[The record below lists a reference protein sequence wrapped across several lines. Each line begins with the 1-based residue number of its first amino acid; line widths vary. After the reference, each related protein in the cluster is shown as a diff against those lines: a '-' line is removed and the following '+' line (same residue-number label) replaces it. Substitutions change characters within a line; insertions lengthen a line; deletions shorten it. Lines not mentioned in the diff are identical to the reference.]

1 MNDLTKLFANKDF
14 IMKLHRVGKIFPL
27 HVTVC
32 LNNADR
38 SQELSLSEIRRL
50 GTTLFGLKCQAVTL
64 MGGDPLQHLYINE
77 IIKSL
82 NYNTVKIGIVTEG
95 THLHYLMD
103 HAKVHWI
110 QVTGKPDKKYLAE
123 QKHRPICRQWLRPDA
138 PTDDFTAGAKQCWV
152 SLLKPV
158 VWADGEIYPC
168 LQIRNVSTFV
178 ATPSM
183 GNDLLKIYTKQ
194 KPFDGSKCERCLNS
208 ELNKML
214 DAFVHKPER
223 MEWV

>member
-1 MNDLTKLFANKDF
+1 MNSSLKLFANRDF
-14 IMKLHRVGKIFPL
+14 ILKLHRVGNIFPI
-27 HVTVC
+27 HVQIC
-32 LNNADR
+32 LNNADM
-38 SQELSLSEIRRL
+38 SQELSLQYMKYL
-50 GTTLFGLKCQAVTL
+50 GTTLFTLKCQAVTL

-82 NYNTVKIGIVTEG
+82 NYNTVKVGIVTEG

-123 QKHRPICRQWLRPDA
+123 QKHRPICRQWLRSDA
-138 PTDDFTAGAKQCWV
+138 LKGDFTGGAKKCWV

-158 VWADGEIYPC
+158 IRADGRIYPC
-168 LQIRNVSTFV
+168 LERCDVSI
-178 ATPSM
+178 
-183 GNDLLKIYTKQ
+183 GDDLLKIYQKQ
-194 KPFDGSKCERCLNS
+194 KPFNGSKCEKCYNS
-208 ELNKML
+208 ELNEML

>member
-14 IMKLHRVGKIFPL
+14 ITKLHRVGKIFPV

-38 SQELSLSEIRRL
+38 SQELSLQDIKRL

-77 IIKSL
+77 IVKSL

-95 THLHYLMD
+95 THLHYLMN
-103 HAKVHWI
+103 HTKVHWI
-110 QVTGKPDKKYLAE
+110 QITGKPEKEYLAE

-138 PTDDFTAGAKQCWV
+138 PKSDFKAGVRYCWA

-158 VWADGEIYPC
+158 IGHDGRIHPC
-168 LQIRNVSTFV
+168 LERCDV
-178 ATPSM
+178 SM
-183 GNDLLKIYTKQ
+183 GDDLLKIYAKQ
-194 KPFDGSKCERCLNS
+194 KPFDGSDCEHCYNSGLN
-208 ELNKML
+208 EML

>member
-14 IMKLHRVGKIFPL
+14 VLKLHRVGKIFPL

-38 SQELSLSEIRRL
+38 SQELSLRDIKRL
-50 GTTLFGLKCQAVTL
+50 GTTLFKLKCQAVTL

-77 IIKSL
+77 IIKVL
-82 NYNTVKIGIVTEG
+82 NYNAVRVGIVTSG
-95 THLHYLMD
+95 GNLHFLMD
-103 HAKVHWI
+103 HIPVYWI
-110 QVTGKPDKKYLAE
+110 QVTGKPEKEYLAE

-138 PTDDFTAGAKQCWV
+138 PKSDFTAGVKHCWV

-158 VWADGEIYPC
+158 IVADGYVYPC
-168 LQIRNVSTFV
+168 INMNKE
-178 ATPSM
+178 SM
-183 GNDLLKIYTKQ
+183 GNDLLKIYTNQ
-194 KPFDGSKCERCLNS
+194 KPFDGSSCEHCYNS

-214 DAFVHKPER
+214 DSFVHKPER
-223 MEWV
+223 MEWI